1 MKLGELVKSLEYTL
15 VQGSLDTEVVTVEN
29 DSRKVTDGALFFC
42 ISGAVFD
49 GHQYAAEVAEK
60 KASVI
65 VVEKEVDLSAYEDVT
80 VIKVASTRYV
90 MGMIC
95 AAFYGNPSDK

>member
-1 MKLGELVKSLEYTL
+1 MKLEELVKGLEYTL
-15 VQGSLDTEVVTVEN
+15 VQGDLNTEVVTVEN

-49 GHQYAAEVAEK
+49 GHKYAAEVAEK

-65 VVEKEVDLSAYEDVT
+65 VVEKDVDLLKYESVT
-80 VIKVASTRYV
+80 VIKVASTRYAISV
-90 MGMIC
+90 RT
-95 AAFYGNPSDK
+95 FRSVFSVF